1 MVVGFTTT
9 YAVLKELLAALNKQ
23 LSEVQARMRLLD
35 SNKLDIIVTTQ

>member
-1 MVVGFTTT
+1 M
-9 YAVLKELLAALNKQ
+9 LKELLAALNKQ